1 MQPIVHF
8 LSSVVAGL
16 CVGLHL
22 KNKIKKCFLILILAL
37 ITTCIDLDHLLPIY
51 EESGIK
57 ILHNMFV
64 LIFFPVGLF
73 LIFYI
78 YEQGKGTS
86 IKQRSCLLLCITFSG
101 HFFLD
106 AISDGLPVYYPL
118 SSESFTVG
126 NIGISIHPII
136 FTLTSEQVIIIIW
149 GIIIGLAN
157 FYETLTYNE
166 IELKKPFKFKFRGF
180 TTIGNKRKGLL
191 PTIVGEMNYGKIQ
204 VSSGLKTCYHSR
216 DEKSNVIKSED
227 ALEYIG
233 NFVKNLPN

>member
-8 LSSVVAGL
+8 ISSIVAGL

-22 KNKIKKCFLILILAL
+22 ENKIKKYFLILLLAFT
-37 ITTCIDLDHLLPIY
+37 TTCIDLDHLLPIY

-73 LIFYI
+73 LIFNI

-86 IKQRSCLLLCITFSG
+86 IKQRSCLLLCIMFSG

-118 SSESFTVG
+118 YSESFTVG
-126 NIGISIHPII
+126 NIGISIDPIL
-136 FTLTSEQVIIIIW
+136 FTLTSEQVIIILW

-157 FYETLTYNE
+157 LYETLTYNE
-166 IELKKPFKFKFRGF
+166 IEMKKTFKLKLNGL
-180 TTIGNKRKGLL
+180 TSISNKRKKLL
-191 PTIVGEMNYGKIQ
+191 PMIV
-204 VSSGLKTCYHSR
+204 SGITFRKMPICKALKTY
-216 DEKSNVIKSED
+216 DNPEYEEINDIKNED
-227 ALEYIG
+227 ALEYII
-233 NFVKNLPN
+233 NFVNNLPD